1 MKRVILTLTAIIFT
15 SLPLSAQQKFKHELY
30 VGGSFG
36 MTFSYVSF
44 MPRVQHGFLRGYSF
58 GGTILWNTEK
68 NLGLLAE
75 INFSQQGWKE
85 SFTDDPQYYYE
96 RRTNYVEIPF
106 LTHIYFG
113 GKHVKAFINL
123 GPKIGFFLNEST
135 SENLNGA
142 KPNSTNI
149 QHYLY
154 VEKYIDWGLCGGPGI
169 EFRTPIG
176 NFQLEGRYYYA
187 LGNIY
192 NSRKQDP
199 FSKSAYQIMS
209 AKITYLFR
217 IK

>member
-58 GGTILWNTEK
+58 GGTI
-68 NLGLLAE
+68 
-75 INFSQQGWKE
+75 
-85 SFTDDPQYYYE
+85 PQYHYE

>member
-1 MKRVILTLTAIIFT
+1 MGQESHRRRKGLGLFPGQNRTGL
-15 SLPLSAQQKFKHELY
+15 QRGRQGQKALDNAKHA
-30 VGGSFG
+30 V
-36 MTFSYVSF
+36 
-44 MPRVQHGFLRGYSF
+44 RD

-85 SFTDDPQYYYE
+85 SFPDDPQYHYE